1 MTIKVEK
8 LKAWPWLADSRG
20 THSCQCVCLG
30 FNKDKTLRVYAC
42 PCVLVYSSSVSSGTT
57 LVRVGEM
64 SAHPSTWHLQSRLLS
79 VSLFTSFSFI
89 RLRYSELFLLLLT
102 SLALFLSHAFFVVF
116 FFHSFKSLT
125 SLSLLISF
133 PFTAVILFPSFSP
146 VLSVDTEIHLI
157 CVSQNRADGNL
168 FFSVCVCFTKNNQ
181 MLRMWLPFKKALY
194 QAAFLAEQ
202 STFKSWKQLTFFTR
216 AHVTSTVVFIRWS
229 VITKTEYC
237 SFIFIYIYVSKERC
251 ARCWFTAFI
260 VGCQHST
267 CPASV
272 VVRVIM

>member
-1 MTIKVEK
+1 MTSAISPP
-8 LKAWPWLADSRG
+8 L
-20 THSCQCVCLG
+20 CL
-30 FNKDKTLRVYAC
+30 
-42 PCVLVYSSSVSSGTT
+42 
-57 LVRVGEM
+57 
-64 SAHPSTWHLQSRLLS
+64 
-79 VSLFTSFSFI
+79 SLFASFSFI
-89 RLRYSELFLLLLT
+89 RLHYSELFLLLLT

-116 FFHSFKSLT
+116 FIHSFKSLT

-133 PFTAVILFPSFSP
+133 LFTSVILSPSLSP

-168 FFSVCVCFTKNNQ
+168 FFSVCVCVCGFYIKNNQ

-216 AHVTSTVVFIRWS
+216 AHVTSTVVFIRWP

-237 SFIFIYIYVSKERC
+237 SFIYIYIYVSKGVLLIFC
-251 ARCWFTAFI
+251 IYCWLSA
-260 VGCQHST
+260 QHLPRLWCGYACNFALFLQRGLST
-267 CPASV
+267 
-272 VVRVIM
+272 